1 MGRGLLL
8 AVALALATVV
18 GSRAAGA
25 QERNG
30 GAVAER
36 GSASI
41 RPGDIVRLT
50 VSRHE
55 DLTGD
60 FPVNEYGTVT
70 IPKLGEI
77 DVSAET
83 HRSLRDR
90 VLRELRQT
98 VVSPAME
105 LTVMMRVRVLGEVM
119 EPGLF
124 HVDPTMTVADALAL
138 AGGWTPEA
146 NRGAVILRRGGE
158 TVVADL
164 RIETPISES
173 PIRSGDELE
182 AVQRSWFSRNGLTL
196 VSSSAGL
203 ISVIL
208 ALVFK

>member
-1 MGRGLLL
+1 MGRGLLGF
-8 AVALALATVV
+8 ALALAMVI
-18 GSRAAGA
+18 GPRAAAA
-25 QERNG
+25 QEGNG
-30 GAVAER
+30 APLADR
-36 GSASI
+36 GSSPI

-60 FPVNEYGTVT
+60 FAVTEYSTVT

-83 HRSLRDR
+83 HRSLRER

-98 VVSPAME
+98 VVSPAIE

-124 HVDPTMTVADALAL
+124 HVDPTMTVSDALAL

-146 NRGAVILRRGGE
+146 RRGTVILRRGGQ

-164 RIETPISES
+164 RTETPISES

-196 VSSSAGL
+196 VSSAAGL
-203 ISVIL
+203 VSVIL
-208 ALVFK
+208 ALAFN

>member
-1 MGRGLLL
+1 MGRSLL
-8 AVALALATVV
+8 AFTLALATAL
-18 GSRAAGA
+18 GPRAAGA
-25 QERNG
+25 QQGNG

-50 VSRHE
+50 VSRHA

-60 FPVNEYGTVT
+60 FPVSEFGTVT

-83 HRSLRDR
+83 HRSLRER

-98 VVSPAME
+98 VVSPAIE

-119 EPGLF
+119 QPGLF

-146 NRGAVILRRGGE
+146 SRGTVILRRGGE

-164 RIETPISES
+164 RTLTPVSES

-196 VSSSAGL
+196 VTSAAG
-203 ISVIL
+203 IVSVIL
-208 ALVFK
+208 ALAFK